1 VTLPK
6 ISVVLPTYNR
16 RSTLQ
21 RAVASVL
28 AQDEPQWELI
38 VVDDASTDDTRA
50 YLATLTDPRI
60 RALALARNAGVSVA
74 RNRGLEAARAEIVAF
89 LDSDDVYL
97 QRRLSLPLRVFAEEP
112 EVVCTLSSLLKRFAG
127 GRDVTTLM
135 PDVTLTP
142 AAFEWGLACRL
153 ISCSGTNTTVRRAD
167 ALAVG
172 GFNPQLTQGEDTEFV
187 TRLSS
192 RGSAHLISDIL
203 WEKHW
208 SSDALSNAWRDAAE
222 ALIAYTGVQ
231 PHYVTSYQKLGCYF
245 ATQILVADLRHGAP
259 FAFVRDW
266 LAFRR
271 AGLIKENVAAIW
283 RSHQEIK
290 RYRRKASSPEG
301 LAMLTGP
308 PDHL

>member
-1 VTLPK
+1 VALPG

-16 RSTLQ
+16 RGMLQ

-60 RALALARNAGVSVA
+60 RTIALARNGGVSAA
-74 RNRGLEAARAEIVAF
+74 RNRGLEAARGEIVAF

-97 QRRLSLPLRVFAEEP
+97 QRRLSLPLRIFAEEP
-112 EVVCTLSSLLKRFAG
+112 EVVCTLSSLLKRFGG
-127 GRDVTTLM
+127 GREVTTLM

-142 AAFEWGLACRL
+142 VAFEWGLVCRL

-187 TRLSS
+187 MRLSR
-192 RGSAHLISDIL
+192 RGSARLISDVL

-208 SSDALSNAWRDAAE
+208 SSDALSNVWQDAAK
-222 ALIAYTGVQ
+222 ALIAYSDAQ
-231 PHYVTSYQKLGCYF
+231 PDYVTRNQKLGCYF

-259 FAFVRDW
+259 LAFFRDW
-266 LAFRR
+266 LAFKR
-271 AGLIKENVAAIW
+271 AGLIKGNVAAIW
-283 RSHQEIK
+283 RSHQEVK
-290 RYRRKASSPEG
+290 RYRRRASSPEG
-301 LAMLTGP
+301 LATLTGP
-308 PDHL
+308 PDHW